1 MRVLRINASTDYAVR
16 ILLLLADAGGVMPS
30 SRLADSIG
38 ISRRYLLQVAA
49 KLRETGLVDVVYG
62 PTGGFKLTKALEQI
76 CLLDIFE
83 AMEGRNDQFPKW
95 NDKENCFA
103 VLTDTYEKIDC
114 QIIKQM
120 KVINFQELL
129 KRFKEEN
136 V

>member
-1 MRVLRINASTDYAVR
+1 M
-16 ILLLLADAGGVMPS
+16 
-30 SRLADSIG
+30 
-38 ISRRYLLQVAA
+38 
-49 KLRETGLVDVVYG
+49 
-62 PTGGFKLTKALEQI
+62 TKALEQI